1 MIPMYKTQMVQEK
14 EIGIDTGVKE
24 AFGFCTYP
32 LYMLLYHEALRILV
46 Q

>member
-1 MIPMYKTQMVQEK
+1 MIPMCKTQMAQEK

-24 AFGFCTYP
+24 AFGLSTYP
-32 LYMLLYHEALRILV
+32 LHMLLYHEALRIHG